1 MGGQFRSGPL
11 SRRELPAPDLGH
23 VAYIGLMPQHSSAS
37 RRHRMTV
44 ALFAAA
50 LLAAAPACA
59 AGHSPNSS
67 APAAPQSD
75 AGFAPAAPV
84 PEAGPGMKNAPIPA
98 EVKRDI
104 VKTASM
110 SITASNPAAVA
121 DKAVSLATDAGGRV
135 DSRSEDAGSSS
146 GRAHISLALRVPAAK
161 LEGTLDEF
169 KKLGT
174 VQTVEVRADDVTSQR
189 VDLDARIK
197 ALQTSVDRLLGIMRD
212 AKDPEALIQAE
223 NALSQRQADLDSLR
237 AQRTQLGD
245 QIDYST
251 VNLDITAEQIGG
263 PAPQYRGFWGQVE
276 RGWHGLVSMASG
288 AVMLFG
294 LLLPWLAAVVIAA
307 VIVVAV
313 VRLTRSRPR
322 QTSAAGQAGGQD
334 GQLQGQ
340 GGATDENED
349 SEGDPVSRPGS

>member
-1 MGGQFRSGPL
+1 
-11 SRRELPAPDLGH
+11 
-23 VAYIGLMPQHSSAS
+23 
-37 RRHRMTV
+37 MTV
-44 ALFAAA
+44 ALIAATT
-50 LLAAAPACA
+50 LAFAPACA

-67 APAAPQSD
+67 APSAPQSD
-75 AGFAPAAPV
+75 AGFAPAAPA
-84 PEAGPGMKNAPIPA
+84 PESGPGMKNAPAPA
-98 EVKRDI
+98 EVQRDI

-110 SITASNPAAVA
+110 SITTGNPAAVA

-146 GRAHISLALRVPAAK
+146 GRARISLALRVPAEK
-161 LEGTLDEF
+161 LEGTVDEF

-212 AKDPEALIQAE
+212 AKDPEALIKAE
-223 NALSQRQADLDSLR
+223 DALSQRQAELDSLR
-237 AQRTQLGD
+237 AQRTALGD
-245 QIDYST
+245 QISYST

-263 PAPQYRGFWGQVE
+263 PAPQYQGFWGQVE
-276 RGWHGLVSMASG
+276 RGWHGLVSAASG

-294 LLLPWLAAVVIAA
+294 LLLPWLAAVVVAA
-307 VIVVAV
+307 VIIVAV
-313 VRLTRSRPR
+313 IRLTRPR
-322 QTSAAGQAGGQD
+322 RGQPSAPGQAGGQD

-340 GGATDENED
+340 GSAADQNQD
-349 SEGDPVSRPGS
+349 SESNPVPPPGP

>member
-1 MGGQFRSGPL
+1 M
-11 SRRELPAPDLGH
+11 A
-23 VAYIGLMPQHSSAS
+23 
-37 RRHRMTV
+37 V

-67 APAAPQSD
+67 APEATQSD
-75 AGFAPAAPV
+75 AGFAPAAPA
-84 PEAGPGMKNAPIPA
+84 PEVGPGMKNAPIPTD
-98 EVKRDI
+98 VKRDI

-110 SITASNPAAVA
+110 SITAGNPSAVA
-121 DKAVSLATDAGGRV
+121 DRAVTLAADAGGRV

-174 VQTVEVRADDVTSQR
+174 VQTVEVRSDDVTSQR

-212 AKDPEALIQAE
+212 AKDPEALIKAE
-223 NALSQRQADLDSLR
+223 DALSQRQADLDSLR

-251 VNLDITAEQIGG
+251 VNLDITAEQVGG
-263 PAPQYRGFWGQVE
+263 PAPQYQGFWGQVE
-276 RGWHGLVSMASG
+276 RGWHGLVSAASG
-288 AVMLFG
+288 FVMLFG
-294 LLLPWLAAVVIAA
+294 LLLPWLVVVVIAA
-307 VIVVAV
+307 VIIYAV
-313 VRLTRSRPR
+313 IRLTRPRSGRP
-322 QTSAAGQAGGQD
+322 SAAREAGRQD
-334 GQLQGQ
+334 SELQSQ
-340 GGATDENED
+340 GSAADQNED
-349 SEGDPVSRPGS
+349 GEGDPVTRPGT

>member
-1 MGGQFRSGPL
+1 
-11 SRRELPAPDLGH
+11 
-23 VAYIGLMPQHSSAS
+23 MPQHPSAS
-37 RRHRMTV
+37 GRRRLAL

-50 LLAAAPACA
+50 ILAAAPACA

-67 APAAPQSD
+67 APPAAPQND
-75 AGFAPAAPV
+75 AGFAPSAPA
-84 PEAGPGMKNAPIPA
+84 PESGPGMKNAPIPA

-110 SITASNPAAVA
+110 SITSGNPAAVA
-121 DKAVSLATDAGGRV
+121 DKAVTLAGDAGGRV

-189 VDLDARIK
+189 VDLDARIT
-197 ALQTSVDRLLGIMRD
+197 ALQTSVDRLLGIMRE

-245 QIDYST
+245 QISYST

-263 PAPQYRGFWGQVE
+263 PAPQYQGFWGQVE
-276 RGWHGLVSMASG
+276 RGWHGLVSAASG

-294 LLLPWLAAVVIAA
+294 LLLPWVAAVLIAA
-307 VIVVAV
+307 VIIVAG
-313 VRLTRSRPR
+313 VRLTTSSRRVRRSA
-322 QTSAAGQAGGQD
+322 TGQAGRQD

-340 GGATDENED
+340 RTAADQNED
-349 SEGDPVSRPGS
+349 GEGDPIPPPGP